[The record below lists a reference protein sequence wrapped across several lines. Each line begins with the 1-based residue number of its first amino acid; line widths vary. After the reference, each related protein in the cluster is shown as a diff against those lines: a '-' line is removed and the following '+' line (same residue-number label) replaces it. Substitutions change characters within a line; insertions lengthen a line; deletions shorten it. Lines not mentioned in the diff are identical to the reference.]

1 MGFRSPLWI
10 SIAGCALS
18 VGATPVLAQTT
29 SESAA
34 PLEEIIVT
42 ANKRAEKLQDVSA
55 SVLAITSEE
64 LGTQNVRDFDN
75 LVNIA
80 PNLTITKT
88 SQPGN
93 NSINMRGVGTYSLSI
108 ASQTSVAVVVDDV
121 PQSIQAEAFSA
132 LVGVQQIEVL
142 RGPQRTLL
150 VKSADAG
157 VVSITTA
164 QPTDHFTSQ
173 GEVMV
178 TNDNEQH
185 VQAAVSGPVSNQLKC
200 GRAVNSSH
208 DRALSFNET
217 TRNWLDGNSA

>member
-1 MGFRSPLWI
+1 MGFRSHLWI
-10 SIAGCALS
+10 SIAVCAVS
-18 VGATPVLAQTT
+18 VGATSVLAQTT
-29 SESAA
+29 SEGA
-34 PLEEIIVT
+34 PALEEIIVT
-42 ANKRAEKLQDVSA
+42 ANKRAEKLQDVPA

-132 LVGVQQIEVL
+132 LVGVQQIEVIHHHRPAHGSL
-142 RGPQRTLL
+142 YFP
-150 VKSADAG
+150 
-157 VVSITTA
+157 
-164 QPTDHFTSQ
+164 
-173 GEVMV
+173 
-178 TNDNEQH
+178 
-185 VQAAVSGPVSNQLKC
+185 
-200 GRAVNSSH
+200 GRSDG
-208 DRALSFNET
+208 DR
-217 TRNWLDGNSA
+217 